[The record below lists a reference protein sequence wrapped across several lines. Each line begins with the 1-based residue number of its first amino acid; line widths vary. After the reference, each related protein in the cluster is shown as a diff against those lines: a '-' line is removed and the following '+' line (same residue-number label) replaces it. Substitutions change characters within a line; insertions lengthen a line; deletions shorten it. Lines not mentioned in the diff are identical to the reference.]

1 MGRSAALY
9 NVVLLLHI
17 LTVVVAFGSFM
28 ANAAYVRLAR
38 ERGGAEG
45 VAIAEA
51 SAAVTKKVAQGTFYA
66 VPVFG
71 ILLVVVSDGSIG
83 FEEPWISLSFVLYL
97 AAAVLLA
104 AVVIPAQRR
113 SNQLAAES
121 VAERSPEAGQGEM
134 ERLDKK
140 LAASSGVFNLL
151 FLAILALMIFQ
162 PGA

>member
-1 MGRSAALY
+1 MGVSSGIY
-9 NVVLLLHI
+9 NLVLLLHI
-17 LTVVVAFGSFM
+17 LTVVVAFGSFT
-28 ANAAYVRLAR
+28 ANVAYVRLAR

-51 SAAVTKKVAQGTFYA
+51 SAAVTKRVAQSTFYA

-71 ILLVVVSDGSIG
+71 ILLVVLSDGSIG
-83 FEEPWISLSFVLYL
+83 FEEPWIGLAIALYV

-121 VAERSPEAGQGEM
+121 LASPSSKAGTGET

-151 FLAILALMIFQ
+151 FLAILALMIFK
-162 PGA
+162 PGT